1 MVYSFASPL
10 SPRNGFSGL
19 KKAVNVQNRSNDLKT
34 ISKIAL
40 VILILLLSGLAHSA
54 DEILFEY
61 ASGASA
67 EPREHR
73 ISLARDLGRIQRGGI
88 TVIEMPEGDTYEY
101 RVDRVV
107 THASG
112 SRTLSAFHLDTRY
125 RLVLTYRGLDVIRGS
140 MLVPPGRMMVFD
152 PRDDGL
158 TLVEITKEQVRPGIR
173 MDFGAPPAVKRRPG
187 ESSIEAEGEAAD
199 ASSYSV
205 IDLLVLHTPSL
216 EDPVDTIEHMVETGN
231 IAFRDSD
238 VAAEFRLVH
247 VMEVDYPDSNDSETT
262 TRAMQR
268 NDPPFEDLEAMRDE
282 FGADLV
288 LMVRPLDWNAH
299 GNCGWAFILGGNGG
313 NVDQPRWAYGSVS
326 EGTDDVANRYCADSI
341 LAHEAGH
348 LMGSAHDLEHQ
359 TLAGAYSYSNGYGFD
374 GLYGT
379 VMSYYF
385 PSVARFSSPRISCD
399 GIEPCGIPAGEAGE
413 ADNARSLEQTRSIVA
428 NFRSTSVPFQVESGL
443 WGIDA
448 ELVTGEPGRGF
459 QLVYQG
465 NTLVL
470 TYFGYTESGE
480 SVFYQASGPVAEN
493 AFQGE
498 LLEFVGGTV
507 IGGDYRPAVLSG
519 TAGQVTLTFTS
530 SSTGTIQLPGEPVYD
545 VSLFVFDQ

>member
-1 MVYSFASPL
+1 MRIFLGTAFIIL
-10 SPRNGFSGL
+10 AGL
-19 KKAVNVQNRSNDLKT
+19 FPDHAW
-34 ISKIAL
+34 
-40 VILILLLSGLAHSA
+40 SA
-54 DEILFEY
+54 DAKLFEY
-61 ASGASA
+61 SA
-67 EPREHR
+67 DARGGKNSYPVRLTTEP
-73 ISLARDLGRIQRGGI
+73 GRIRTGDI
-88 TVIEMPEGDTYEY
+88 TVIETPEGAMYDY
-101 RVDRVV
+101 RVDRIV
-107 THASG
+107 THPSG
-112 SRTLSAFHLDTRY
+112 NRTLSAYHLDTRY
-125 RLVLTYRGLDVIRGS
+125 RLVLTYRGSDVIKAS
-140 MLVPPGRMMVFD
+140 ILVPPNRLLILE
-152 PRDDGL
+152 PRTEGL
-158 TLVEITKEQVRPGIR
+158 GLAEIGTEQMRPDQR
-173 MDFGAPPAVKRRPG
+173 VDYAAPPVVKRPSG
-187 ESSIEAEGEAAD
+187 TSVIESEGEPAPV
-199 ASSYSV
+199 SSYSV
-205 IDLLVLHTPSL
+205 IDLMVLHTPAL
-216 EDPVDTIEHMVETGN
+216 RDPVATIEHMVETGN

-247 VMEVDYPDSNDSETT
+247 VQQVDYPDTADSETT

-268 NDPPFEDLEAMRDE
+268 NEPPFENLEAMRDE

-288 LMVRPLDWNAH
+288 LMVRPLDWKAH

-385 PSVARFSSPRISCD
+385 PNVARFSSPRISCD

-428 NFRSTSVPFQVESGL
+428 NFRATGVPFAIKSGL

-470 TYFGYTESGE
+470 TYFGYTEGGE

-493 AFQGE
+493 AFQAE
-498 LLEFVGGTV
+498 LLEFTGGTV
-507 IGGDYRPAVLSG
+507 IGGNYRPAVLSG
-519 TAGQVTLTFTS
+519 TAGQVSLTFTS

-545 VSLFVFDQ
+545 VSLFVFDR